1 MQLNDTRSC
10 RMSYFIC
17 ANFHASSLEH
27 TKVYEV
33 EKKKRSDNHSKNK
46 KKTALVQDGNN
57 IT

>member
-1 MQLNDTRSC
+1 MQLNDTLSC

-33 EKKKRSDNHSKNK
+33 EKKKSDNHSKNK